1 MMLLIVRLL
10 DLVNAL
16 LDHFVNGQY
25 GEVEDYTVA
34 MFWQSTDYQWQGD
47 IASVLTPKGN
57 ETFGALATII
67 HQSTMFLAM
76 LLLLLNRDVPDP
88 SHRDIFSSLN
98 DFQPLVWC

>member
-57 ETFGALATII
+57 ETFGALATVI
-67 HQSTMFLAM
+67 HMGSMFLAQLM
-76 LLLLLNRDVPDP
+76 LLFNAEFYNVNVAV
-88 SHRDIFSSLN
+88 SGAA
-98 DFQPLVWC
+98 PL